1 MRTSGGA
8 RSPRAWCARMLR
20 TDIPVSAASC
30 SIVSWLGD
38 SASSRRRTEDT
49 GRLYGDTAELSSQQ
63 LARRGARQLGR
74 ERDLLG
80 HLERRQAPGAVAPQL
95 VRADAVPG
103 AQNHGRDHG
112 LAPLRI

>member
-1 MRTSGGA
+1 
-8 RSPRAWCARMLR
+8 MLR

-49 GRLYGDTAELSSQQ
+49 GRLYGDAAELSSQQ
-63 LARRGARQLGR
+63 LARPRPRQLWR

-80 HLERRQAPGAVAPQL
+80 HLERRQPRGAVAAQVIRAYAVAGAQDDSRDHRLSPL
-95 VRADAVPG
+95 RVRAAVDAGV
-103 AQNHGRDHG
+103 
-112 LAPLRI
+112 